1 MSRRTSHLWI
11 GTSTNLLQIDK
22 GTTRAHTVFPPDI
35 LPKGAIKDLT
45 LDSEDNLWFSIGGRI
60 FCYMTG
66 PRIIK
71 EINSAVFGKH
81 TILSAS
87 RAIVNHREQIVFGS
101 TDHLIV
107 IDPRLALNQP
117 DKTQILLTD
126 LQIDH
131 QKTKIDSLIRLS
143 YQSKWVTLFSPRQ
156 APISITTNTN
166 TASAGSWTNGK
177 AWTSPIPYPS
187 HNSVRATTYSR
198 SGSTTDLPTSPS
210 VGP

>member
-1 MSRRTSHLWI
+1 M
-11 GTSTNLLQIDK
+11 
-22 GTTRAHTVFPPDI
+22 

-117 DKTQILLTD
+117 DETQILLTD

-143 YQSKWVTLFSPRQ
+143 YQSKWVTLFFTETGTDFYNNKYQYRIRGVMDEWQSLD
-156 APISITTNTN
+156 IT
-166 TASAGSWTNGK
+166 
-177 AWTSPIPYPS
+177 
-187 HNSVRATTYSR
+187 
-198 SGSTTDLPTSPS
+198 
-210 VGP
+210 